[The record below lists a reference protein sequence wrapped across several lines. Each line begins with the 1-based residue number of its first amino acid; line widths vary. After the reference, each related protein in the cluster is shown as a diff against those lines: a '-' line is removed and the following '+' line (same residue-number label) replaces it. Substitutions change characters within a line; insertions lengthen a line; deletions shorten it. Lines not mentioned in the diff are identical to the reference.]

1 MSLGNTATNAP
12 PKPTSHTSCQDQ
24 RGPIAATTCRRS
36 CGVLATNQW
45 SIPAPKLRPSS
56 VTYVMSIKLTT
67 PNHSA
72 IIVTSPS
79 YLRQLPHC
87 RSQSHFHLPRLRVLP
102 DGVHSCVQSQRQLPC
117 PDRGRSLGRPERGKA
132 DRAQNKDR

>member
-1 MSLGNTATNAP
+1 MSLGNTASNAP
-12 PKPTSHTSCQDQ
+12 PKATSHTSCHDQ
-24 RGPIAATTCRRS
+24 SGPIAATTCRRS

-72 IIVTSPS
+72 IIVTSPF
-79 YLRQLPHC
+79 YLRQLAHC
-87 RSQSHFHLPRLRVLP
+87 RKQSHFHRPRRRLLP
-102 DGVHSCVQSQRQLPC
+102 DGVLFLVQ
-117 PDRGRSLGRPERGKA
+117 
-132 DRAQNKDR
+132 